1 MQKCVAL
8 CWFNLGGYISWSDS
22 LPDKQEVIGS
32 SPIPPTKNENFLKD
46 LWNTDKSNLY
56 YICKLYKISHIIMMT
71 RLMANVKISN
81 IISQL
86 IYEFPDMRF
95 MQLLMVIDAVIDTD
109 QFNEE
114 SSVTLERIKNK
125 IKQLRQK

>member
-1 MQKCVAL
+1 
-8 CWFNLGGYISWSDS
+8 
-22 LPDKQEVIGS
+22 
-32 SPIPPTKNENFLKD
+32 
-46 LWNTDKSNLY
+46 
-56 YICKLYKISHIIMMT
+56 MMT
-71 RLMANVKISN
+71 RLMTNIKISN

-125 IKQLRQK
+125 INQLRQK

>member
-1 MQKCVAL
+1 
-8 CWFNLGGYISWSDS
+8 
-22 LPDKQEVIGS
+22 
-32 SPIPPTKNENFLKD
+32 
-46 LWNTDKSNLY
+46 
-56 YICKLYKISHIIMMT
+56 MMI
-71 RLMANVKISN
+71 RLMANIKISN

-95 MQLLMVIDAVIDTD
+95 MQLLMVIDAIIDTD

-125 IKQLRQK
+125 IKFSIIISLDCF

>member
-1 MQKCVAL
+1 
-8 CWFNLGGYISWSDS
+8 
-22 LPDKQEVIGS
+22 
-32 SPIPPTKNENFLKD
+32 
-46 LWNTDKSNLY
+46 
-56 YICKLYKISHIIMMT
+56 MMT

-95 MQLLMVIDAVIDTD
+95 MQLLMVIDAVSDTD

>member
-1 MQKCVAL
+1 
-8 CWFNLGGYISWSDS
+8 
-22 LPDKQEVIGS
+22 
-32 SPIPPTKNENFLKD
+32 
-46 LWNTDKSNLY
+46 
-56 YICKLYKISHIIMMT
+56 MMT
-71 RLMANVKISN
+71 RLMTNVKISN

>member
-1 MQKCVAL
+1 
-8 CWFNLGGYISWSDS
+8 
-22 LPDKQEVIGS
+22 
-32 SPIPPTKNENFLKD
+32 
-46 LWNTDKSNLY
+46 
-56 YICKLYKISHIIMMT
+56 
-71 RLMANVKISN
+71 
-81 IISQL
+81 
-86 IYEFPDMRF
+86 MRV

>member
-1 MQKCVAL
+1 
-8 CWFNLGGYISWSDS
+8 
-22 LPDKQEVIGS
+22 
-32 SPIPPTKNENFLKD
+32 
-46 LWNTDKSNLY
+46 
-56 YICKLYKISHIIMMT
+56 MT
-71 RLMANVKISN
+71 RLEANIKILD
-81 IISQL
+81 ITKQFAWM
-86 IYEFPDMRF
+86 FPDMWF

>member
-1 MQKCVAL
+1 
-8 CWFNLGGYISWSDS
+8 
-22 LPDKQEVIGS
+22 
-32 SPIPPTKNENFLKD
+32 
-46 LWNTDKSNLY
+46 
-56 YICKLYKISHIIMMT
+56 MMT
-71 RLMANVKISN
+71 RLMANIKISN
-81 IISQL
+81 IISRL

>member
-1 MQKCVAL
+1 
-8 CWFNLGGYISWSDS
+8 
-22 LPDKQEVIGS
+22 
-32 SPIPPTKNENFLKD
+32 
-46 LWNTDKSNLY
+46 
-56 YICKLYKISHIIMMT
+56 MMT

-125 IKQLRQK
+125 IKQLRRK

>member
-1 MQKCVAL
+1 
-8 CWFNLGGYISWSDS
+8 
-22 LPDKQEVIGS
+22 
-32 SPIPPTKNENFLKD
+32 
-46 LWNTDKSNLY
+46 
-56 YICKLYKISHIIMMT
+56 MMT
-71 RLMANVKISN
+71 RLEANIKILD
-81 IISQL
+81 ITKQFAWM
-86 IYEFPDMRF
+86 FPDMRF

>member
-1 MQKCVAL
+1 
-8 CWFNLGGYISWSDS
+8 
-22 LPDKQEVIGS
+22 
-32 SPIPPTKNENFLKD
+32 
-46 LWNTDKSNLY
+46 
-56 YICKLYKISHIIMMT
+56 MT
-71 RLMANVKISN
+71 RLEANIKILD
-81 IISQL
+81 IIKQFVL
-86 IYEFPDMRF
+86 MFPDMRF

>member
-1 MQKCVAL
+1 
-8 CWFNLGGYISWSDS
+8 
-22 LPDKQEVIGS
+22 
-32 SPIPPTKNENFLKD
+32 
-46 LWNTDKSNLY
+46 
-56 YICKLYKISHIIMMT
+56 MMT
-71 RLMANVKISN
+71 RLMANIKISN

-95 MQLLMVIDAVIDTD
+95 MQLLMVIDAVINTD

>member
-1 MQKCVAL
+1 
-8 CWFNLGGYISWSDS
+8 
-22 LPDKQEVIGS
+22 
-32 SPIPPTKNENFLKD
+32 
-46 LWNTDKSNLY
+46 
-56 YICKLYKISHIIMMT
+56 MT
-71 RLMANVKISN
+71 RLEANIKILD
-81 IISQL
+81 ITKQFAFM
-86 IYEFPDMRF
+86 FPDMRF

>member
-1 MQKCVAL
+1 
-8 CWFNLGGYISWSDS
+8 
-22 LPDKQEVIGS
+22 
-32 SPIPPTKNENFLKD
+32 
-46 LWNTDKSNLY
+46 
-56 YICKLYKISHIIMMT
+56 MT
-71 RLMANVKISN
+71 RLEANIKILN
-81 IISQL
+81 ITKQL
-86 IYEFPDMRF
+86 AYMFPDMRF

>member
-1 MQKCVAL
+1 
-8 CWFNLGGYISWSDS
+8 
-22 LPDKQEVIGS
+22 
-32 SPIPPTKNENFLKD
+32 
-46 LWNTDKSNLY
+46 
-56 YICKLYKISHIIMMT
+56 MT
-71 RLMANVKISN
+71 RLEANIKISN

>member
-1 MQKCVAL
+1 
-8 CWFNLGGYISWSDS
+8 
-22 LPDKQEVIGS
+22 
-32 SPIPPTKNENFLKD
+32 
-46 LWNTDKSNLY
+46 
-56 YICKLYKISHIIMMT
+56 MMT
-71 RLMANVKISN
+71 RLMANIKILN
-81 IISQL
+81 IIIQL

-114 SSVTLERIKNK
+114 SSVTLERINNK

>member
-1 MQKCVAL
+1 
-8 CWFNLGGYISWSDS
+8 
-22 LPDKQEVIGS
+22 
-32 SPIPPTKNENFLKD
+32 
-46 LWNTDKSNLY
+46 
-56 YICKLYKISHIIMMT
+56 MMT

-114 SSVTLERIKNK
+114 SEVTLNRIKEK
-125 IKQLRQK
+125 IEYQQRRYGKLTDIDIN